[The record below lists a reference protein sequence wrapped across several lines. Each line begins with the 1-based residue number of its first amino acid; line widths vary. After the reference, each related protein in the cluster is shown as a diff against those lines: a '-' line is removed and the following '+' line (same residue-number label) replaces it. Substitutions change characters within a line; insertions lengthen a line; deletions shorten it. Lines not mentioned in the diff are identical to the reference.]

1 MLENLN
7 SVKSWVSIVG
17 ASIASLL
24 GFRGVLFAV
33 LFVLMIADYVT
44 GVASAVH
51 RGEWKSSVARSG
63 VSHKLGMIVI
73 CAVAGVMDFVIAY
86 ILSCMPDLISLEWG
100 GFMFPLVVVWYIV
113 GELGSIV
120 ENAVSLGAPV
130 PGWLLK
136 ALEAGK
142 NAVDNT
148 AEKENEK

>member
-7 SVKSWVSIVG
+7 SVKSWVSLVG

-24 GFRGVLFAV
+24 GFRGVLFVV
-33 LFVLMIADYVT
+33 LFALMIADYVT
-44 GVASAVH
+44 GVASAVN
-51 RGEWKSSVARSG
+51 RGEWKSSVARKG

-86 ILSCMPDLISLEWG
+86 IVSCMPDFISLEWG
-100 GFMFPLVVVWYIV
+100 GFMFPLVVIWYIV

-120 ENAVSLGAPV
+120 ENAVALGAPV
-130 PGWLLK
+130 PDWLLK

-142 NAVDNT
+142 TVVDNT
-148 AEKENEK
+148 AERESEK